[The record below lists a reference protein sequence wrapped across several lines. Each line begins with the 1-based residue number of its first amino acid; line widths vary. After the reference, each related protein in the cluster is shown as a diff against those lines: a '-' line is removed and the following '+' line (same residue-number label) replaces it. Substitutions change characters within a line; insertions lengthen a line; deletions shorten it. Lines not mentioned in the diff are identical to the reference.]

1 VLFQKLECL
10 FCRNQAY
17 PIIIHTLDDRAFI
30 FRIYMFKTYLRRNN
44 RRPQIQSAAAPAP
57 AIAKPANEVLRSG
70 RAVALVD
77 ARFLSW
83 LFESSGDSAAMPV
96 STGTHL
102 MRQLDTAARQTGLE
116 LDFLRAYWYTDQ
128 APAAPVDDVLQRHVL
143 DTDADGGY
151 SLVRAISADLEQLAQ
166 NRAVEHVV
174 LLCDDERL
182 LAAVDTA
189 QLFGLGVHMVV
200 DEAGADHERLL
211 RDDPVWAR
219 LLAQADRRIVLSLAV
234 KEGLAAVAAQSSSYR
249 ENSSADQSA
258 MQAQIMAD
266 LQTWWAE
273 EPETQR
279 IDLQDELQ
287 FSRNIPQEVDR
298 QLLLRLSRVLGHPLT
313 WPEKKIMREGVRR
326 IVLGDEYTPYK
337 PASAADSMPG
347 SDVPPTN
354 FSA

>member
-1 VLFQKLECL
+1 
-10 FCRNQAY
+10 
-17 PIIIHTLDDRAFI
+17 
-30 FRIYMFKTYLRRNN
+30 
-44 RRPQIQSAAAPAP
+44 
-57 AIAKPANEVLRSG
+57 
-70 RAVALVD
+70 
-77 ARFLSW
+77 
-83 LFESSGDSAAMPV
+83 
-96 STGTHL
+96 
-102 MRQLDTAARQTGLE
+102 
-116 LDFLRAYWYTDQ
+116 
-128 APAAPVDDVLQRHVL
+128 VLQRHVL

-174 LLCDDERL
+174 LLSDDERL
-182 LAAVDTA
+182 LAAVDSA

-200 DEAGADHERLL
+200 DEAGAEHDRLL

-234 KEGLAAVAAQSSSYR
+234 KEGLAAAAVAAQSTTNYR
-249 ENSSADQSA
+249 ENSGSSDQA
-258 MQAQIMAD
+258 VMQAQIMAD

-337 PASAADSMPG
+337 PASAADSMP
-347 SDVPPTN
+347 SNEVPPTN
-354 FSA
+354 FPA

>member
-1 VLFQKLECL
+1 
-10 FCRNQAY
+10 
-17 PIIIHTLDDRAFI
+17 
-30 FRIYMFKTYLRRNN
+30 MFKTYLRRNN
-44 RRPQIQSAAAPAP
+44 RRPQAQSPGVASVPTAAR
-57 AIAKPANEVLRSG
+57 PANDVLRSG

-102 MRQLDTAARQTGLE
+102 MRQLDAAARQAGLE

-166 NRAVEHVV
+166 HRAVEHVV
-174 LLCDDERL
+174 LLSDDERL
-182 LAAVDTA
+182 LAAVDAA
-189 QLFGLGVHMVV
+189 QLCGLGVHMVV

-347 SDVPPTN
+347 NDVPPTN

>member
-1 VLFQKLECL
+1 
-10 FCRNQAY
+10 
-17 PIIIHTLDDRAFI
+17 
-30 FRIYMFKTYLRRNN
+30 MFKTYLRRNN
-44 RRPQIQSAAAPAP
+44 RRPQIQSSAAPAP
-57 AIAKPANEVLRSG
+57 VVAKPVSEVLGSG

-96 STGTHL
+96 SAGTHL
-102 MRQLDTAARQTGLE
+102 MRQLDSAARQAGLE

-128 APAAPVDDVLQRHVL
+128 APAAPVDDILQRHVL

-151 SLVRAISADLEQLAQ
+151 SLVRAISADLDQLAQ

-174 LLCDDERL
+174 VLSDDERL
-182 LAAVDTA
+182 LAAVDAA
-189 QLFGLGVHMVV
+189 QLLGLGVYMAV
-200 DEAGADHERLL
+200 DEAGADYERLL

-219 LLAQADRRIVLSLAV
+219 LLAQADRRIVLSLSV
-234 KEGLAAVAAQSSSYR
+234 KEGLAAAAVAAQSGYR
-249 ENSSADQSA
+249 ETSGLEQSA

-337 PASAADSMPG
+337 PASISDAG
-347 SDVPPTN
+347 SGNEMSPSGFP
-354 FSA
+354 A